1 MIQQPDTSTMEGRHA
16 VELASRKFRI
26 QELLKNVMGEWGD
39 YRDMFKC
46 PAFWWIPYDYR
57 IHPDD
62 LEAWAETQKRDVW
75 TIDERVFLE
84 CNGMAKAPLSGI
96 PRSVRNEI
104 LAALNGAPAAD
115 GMVINPDRYW
125 YERSREADAEITELK
140 RQLADK
146 DAETEAASGR
156 RHENS

>member
-1 MIQQPDTSTMEGRHA
+1 MIKQPDTSTRAGRHA
-16 VELASRKFRI
+16 VELASDKFRI
-26 QELLKNVMGEWGD
+26 Q
-39 YRDMFKC
+39 FKTR
-46 PAFWWIPYDYR
+46 PAGKDWCWVEVYPEDG
-57 IHPDD
+57 
-62 LEAWAETQKRDVW
+62 AKTWSTQKRDVW
-75 TIDERVFLE
+75 TIDERVILE

-140 RQLADK
+140 RQLAAK
-146 DAETEAASGR
+146 DGSIKIFLMKSKNCKRTMLISGAE
-156 RHENS
+156 